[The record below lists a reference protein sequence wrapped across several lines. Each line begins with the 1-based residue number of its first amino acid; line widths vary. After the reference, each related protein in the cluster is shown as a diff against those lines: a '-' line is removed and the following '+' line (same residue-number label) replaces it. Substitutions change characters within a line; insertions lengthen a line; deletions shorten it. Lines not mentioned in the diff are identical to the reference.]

1 MSKHTR
7 FTRIGMAAVA
17 TATALLCV
25 ALSVTTPAG
34 AQGGGSNPP
43 WFPSLMAFEHYDS
56 GRTKLF
62 EQAHFT
68 GSFTRDNA
76 VDVRISPDDFPTPY
90 NTVYLSGNS
99 LFIFGGAYGNKG
111 GTGSFVA
118 RVDPKTLKT
127 VWFNQLI
134 NTVET
139 NEWNY
144 PGVLSALK
152 DGFLYLIYGYRLA
165 KLDPRDGRVLGQI
178 ELPTLATPRDTSYNG
193 LSGLP
198 DGTLVAK
205 SVYREAGCEEQGF
218 DAFLD
223 CPNPED
229 VPNSLVVAIDPRT
242 LEIIDQVEAPQ
253 FIGGRITATEF
264 ENRFYVYL
272 TGQTTVFR
280 YIYEDRKLTLD
291 NSWTPGD
298 VVSKGQNGPTAVAV
312 MNDWVVLET
321 NSTPADTPM
330 SVVAIN
336 QADATR
342 QFSSMP
348 FQFLPL
354 GQSWSPS
361 AVTVDPLRNWIFALD
376 GLAGR
381 IAALELRDDGL
392 HTVWTAPQRT
402 TEFLALIGPAQR
414 RVLVGTDVPIGQV
427 PGSNTNDW
435 VVWRNAETGE
445 EIARSPLLQ
454 SINDGTMVEPAY
466 SGSMYF
472 LAENG
477 KIIELTVRPARPGK
491 G

>member
-7 FTRIGMAAVA
+7 FTRIRLAAVA

-68 GSFTRDNA
+68 GSFIQDNA
-76 VDVRISPDDFPTPY
+76 VDVRISPDEYPTPY

-118 RVDPKTLKT
+118 RVDPKTLQT

-165 KLDPRDGRVLGQI
+165 KLDPRDGRVVGQI
-178 ELPTLATPRDTSYNG
+178 ELPTLAAPGDTSYNG
-193 LSGLP
+193 LSALP

-205 SVYREAGCEEQGF
+205 SVYREAGCTQQGF
-218 DAFLD
+218 NAFLD
-223 CPNPED
+223 CPHPQD

-253 FIGGRITATEF
+253 LSAAASRQ
-264 ENRFYVYL
+264 L
-272 TGQTTVFR
+272 SSKTV
-280 YIYEDRKLTLD
+280 
-291 NSWTPGD
+291 S
-298 VVSKGQNGPTAVAV
+298 
-312 MNDWVVLET
+312 
-321 NSTPADTPM
+321 M
-330 SVVAIN
+330 SI
-336 QADATR
+336 
-342 QFSSMP
+342 
-348 FQFLPL
+348 
-354 GQSWSPS
+354 
-361 AVTVDPLRNWIFALD
+361 
-376 GLAGR
+376 
-381 IAALELRDDGL
+381 
-392 HTVWTAPQRT
+392 
-402 TEFLALIGPAQR
+402 
-414 RVLVGTDVPIGQV
+414 
-427 PGSNTNDW
+427 
-435 VVWRNAETGE
+435 
-445 EIARSPLLQ
+445 
-454 SINDGTMVEPAY
+454 
-466 SGSMYF
+466 
-472 LAENG
+472 
-477 KIIELTVRPARPGK
+477 
-491 G
+491 